1 MGELAFVVAQSGNF
15 SKASNWYSLCFFA
28 LLILVLV
35 LVWLVSRRIRRWFG
49 RSLKAQQDL
58 ARATADVAER
68 LERIESKLEEQSK
81 AER

>member
-1 MGELAFVVAQSGNF
+1 MGEITFVVAQIST
-15 SKASNWYSLCFFA
+15 AAA
-28 LLILVLV
+28 LGPYVVLILVCL
-35 LVWLVSRRIRRWFG
+35 LVWLPSRRIRRWFG

>member
-1 MGELAFVVAQSGNF
+1 MGEITFVVAQIGTAWNTGIGF
-15 SKASNWYSLCFFA
+15 VFFA
-28 LLILVLV
+28 VLMLPLVF
-35 LVWLVSRRIRRWFG
+35 VWDISRRIRRWAG